1 MKRFALPLI
10 LTVALAL
17 PASAQDKSAPN
28 PELGEGIDLLGRG
41 AELILE
47 GLLAELGPAW
57 AEMVR
62 LLDNINAY
70 HPPEILP
77 NGDIIIRRKQD
88 LLPDAPTQ
96 DGDATELQLCAGLDC
111 FSALRLL
118 LNQPRDPGH
127 IAGYGFSADMVCRQP
142 VCRFAEGRIICQT
155 GQT

>member
-17 PASAQDKSAPN
+17 PASAQDKPAPN

-88 LLPDAPTQ
+88 LLPDAPAQ
-96 DGDATELQLCAGLDC
+96 NGDATEL
-111 FSALRLL
+111 
-118 LNQPRDPGH
+118 
-127 IAGYGFSADMVCRQP
+127 
-142 VCRFAEGRIICQT
+142 
-155 GQT
+155 